1 MGYKGYVFG
10 ARTSAT
16 NHGKLLVCF
25 SSPTCNSCIFPKT
38 GTSSNFPTRTR
49 GLMKTSS
56 YVLSGT
62 ACFER
67 QVEKV
72 GLGQVWAPVLSR
84 SHCSGIAVSRKI
96 SAFWKRNRWVKRM
109 GHHIDFLTKIASY
122 IRKVE
127 KNTPAIS
134 LDLDLGGCLA
144 NVHWIFRYN
153 WFTLVYANGSREMLP
168 AGAACRWLLFLS
180 YDLRK
185 LE

>member
-1 MGYKGYVFG
+1 MIHLDIPCSLGQPTCIMGYKGYVFG
-10 ARTSAT
+10 ARTSGT

-122 IRKVE
+122 IRKFE
-127 KNTPAIS
+127 KSRPAI
-134 LDLDLGGCLA
+134 
-144 NVHWIFRYN
+144 
-153 WFTLVYANGSREMLP
+153 ANGSREMLP
-168 AGAACRWLLFLS
+168 AGAACRWLLSLS